1 MRAMTRFR
9 GRLCCA
15 CVLLFSFIVDGS
27 AETPP
32 SGVPDPSLLSSAY
45 GGEETFRYDVS
56 WTGGIKIGELLL
68 RISRTGTEQES
79 FEIHGRVTDY
89 GVFRFFYPVDDT
101 FVTQVL
107 GPERLPVRYEVEQ
120 KEGISYRAHRLTLY
134 DQENGQVRYRKN
146 DEPLKEFVIA
156 GKAHNEF
163 SSFFFTRVLPFVHD
177 TSVVVPTFA
186 DEKRHDVVVTP
197 RAWTRFEETLLG
209 PVDVIEVLPRM
220 TFKGLYD
227 KSGDTVI
234 WFTNDAC
241 RVPVRI
247 RSKILIG
254 SLTAELVAY
263 HGKSCGREW
272 NLEQQELSKELQK
285 KAVKIKGE

>member
-1 MRAMTRFR
+1 MIRFC
-9 GRLCCA
+9 GTLGCA
-15 CVLLFSFIVDGS
+15 LVLFMWTINGIA

-32 SGVPDPSLLSSAY
+32 LGVADPALLSSAY
-45 GGEETFRYDVS
+45 GGDETFLYDVS
-56 WTGGIKIGELLL
+56 WTGGIKIGELSLQI
-68 RISRTGTEQES
+68 RRTASEQEL
-79 FEIHGRVTDY
+79 FEIHARVTDY

-101 FVTQVL
+101 FVTLVQ

-120 KEGISYRAHRLTLY
+120 KEGRGYKAHRLTLY
-134 DQENGQVRYRKN
+134 DQKRGLARYRKN
-146 DEPLKEFVIA
+146 EEPEQQFVMA

-163 SSFFFTRVLPFVHD
+163 SSFFFTRVLPFAPD
-177 TSVVVPTFA
+177 TSVIVPTFA
-186 DEKRHDVVVTP
+186 DEKRHEVVVTP
-197 RAWTRFEETLLG
+197 REWTHFEETLLG
-209 PVDVIEVLPRM
+209 PVNVVEVLPRM

-234 WFTNDAC
+234 WFTDDAC

-263 HGKSCGREW
+263 HGTSCGRQW
-272 NLEQQELSKELQK
+272 DLEQKVLDEEARK
-285 KAVKIKGE
+285 KAAKIKGD